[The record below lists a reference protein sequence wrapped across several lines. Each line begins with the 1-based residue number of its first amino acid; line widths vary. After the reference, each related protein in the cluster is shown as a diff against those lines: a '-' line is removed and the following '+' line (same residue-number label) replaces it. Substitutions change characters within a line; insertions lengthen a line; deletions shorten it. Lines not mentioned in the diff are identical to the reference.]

1 MAAGRFCNDK
11 LYSQYTSCIVIF
23 ECHKVLLFMSNYVL
37 QFSICDIS
45 LKLAL
50 IVLGIVVAVWGLGEA
65 LHWEADS

>member
-1 MAAGRFCNDK
+1 MIN
-11 LYSQYTSCIVIF
+11 YIVSTLV
-23 ECHKVLLFMSNYVL
+23 VLLFLSNYVL

-50 IVLGIVVAVWGLGEA
+50 IVLGIVVVVWGLGEA